1 MARVLITG
9 MSGTGKSTVLEILR
23 QRGHQVVE
31 TDEGTWK
38 LPDETWDEARI
49 DELLQGH
56 SELVVSGTVENQ
68 AKFYDKFDD
77 VVLLSVPL
85 EVALQRVKNRTNNPY
100 GQTDEQQREITEY
113 FYTVEP
119 LLRSSAT
126 IELDGCAPA
135 EDLAD
140 VLERL
145 VDDGLDFPLE

>member
-1 MARVLITG
+1 
-9 MSGTGKSTVLEILR
+9 MSGTGKSTVLETLR
-23 QRGHQVVE
+23 QRGHHVVE

-38 LPDETWDEARI
+38 LPDETWDEIRI
-49 DELLQGH
+49 DELLRRH
-56 SELVVSGTVENQ
+56 ADLFVSGTVENQ
-68 AKFYDKFDD
+68 GRFYDKFDD

-85 EVALQRVKNRTNNPY
+85 EVALERVKNRTNNSY
-100 GQTDEQQREITEY
+100 GQTGEQQRKITEY

-135 EDLAD
+135 DDLAD

-145 VDDGLDFPLE
+145 VDDDLEFPLE